1 MDFKIAGTKK
11 GITAVQLDMKLPGI
25 PLGILVEALEP
36 ALAGRT
42 HILNAMETILIKPR
56 EDLRE
61 NIPRRGEDCRRHT
74 SSTSED
80 LEIFFR
86 VTCLVK
92 SHFSLLSFPFP
103 FPSHFHFY
111 FHDKV
116 EDDG

>member
-86 VTCLVK
+86 VPVSSK
-92 SHFSLLSFPFP
+92 VIFPYYLFL
-103 FPSHFHFY
+103 FHFLPISI
-111 FHDKV
+111 FISTTR
-116 EDDG
+116 